1 MSGKVIAKDIR
12 NFFGPPGGQKAKQ
25 RSSQPQAGS
34 SQRSLK
40 NDPIEISDDEK
51 RSAPAPNR
59 VELRANCSPSPPK
72 PQRAHGKSKA
82 TNARGL
88 LKPSDRMDEDD
99 IQLRRASGMKRPKA
113 ILSSDDDDDDEIK
126 PPPTKKKATARAPP
140 KPTTATSKSSDDDD
154 IVKPPPTKKKATARA
169 PTTSRLSD
177 EEDEEAKP
185 PPTKKKAAPKPRQ
198 SIAKSKDTDD
208 YEDTPDDKLVT
219 KKAAP
224 LAKPSKAT
232 TKAPTQ
238 PSTKQEDADEPP
250 KKKPNWYAMK
260 AAKLAGP
267 SAPGSKQVPEAASE
281 DCLAGLCFVF
291 TGELSSFSRDEA
303 IEIAKRFGGRVVGQ
317 PSGKTN
323 YIVLGDNAGPSKLA
337 AIKKHGLKCLSED
350 EFLDLIAT
358 RKGPGNG
365 KGYDEK
371 TKKKM
376 EKEQADI
383 KKAAKEIEARE
394 KEAQKSGSSSTF
406 GSSSNAPN
414 IENQLWTTRYA
425 PQTLKEICGNKG
437 QVEKLQQWLTDWFV
451 LLKSGFKKPGKNGM
465 NIFRAVLIT
474 GPPGIG
480 KTTSAHLCAKLA
492 GFTPIELNA
501 SDARSKKLVENGM
514 NINNKS
520 LDGYLANSVDG
531 HSATNSAGVAI
542 TDRSCLIMDEVD
554 GMSAGDRG
562 GVGAMNA
569 LIKKTKIP
577 IICIANDKGAQK
589 LKPLQHTTFSLS
601 FRKPD
606 AAAVRSRI
614 LTIAYKEKMKVPANV
629 VDQLV
634 QGAQSDIRQVI
645 NMLSTWKRSSD
656 TMDFDEGKSMVK
668 MNEKYAILT
677 PFDVTQ
683 KMLGPYLFSHTARET
698 LGDKMEL
705 YFHDHSFTPLFI
717 QENYLK
723 TQPARIRSLQGPE
736 QILKHLDLMDRA
748 ASSISDGD
756 LVDALIHGPEQHWSL
771 MPLHA
776 VCSAVRPASFLYG
789 QGAGYGGPNAMS
801 FPQWLG
807 QNSKQNKLNRQLT
820 DVQVRMR
827 LKVSG
832 DKSEIR
838 QSYLPALFPH
848 IVGPLIDDGSA
859 AVDEVIERMD
869 EYYLSK
875 EDWDTVVELGVDQ
888 NKDELVLKKIP
899 AATKTAFTRKYNAA
913 EHPIPFHKAFD
924 LGKVPKKL
932 AASGPAPDIEDAFD
946 LDDEVAEA
954 SDDDKEDKSAD
965 DITKD
970 KLVKVAKKKKSAP
983 ANGGGKGRGKKA
995 AS

>member
-12 NFFGPPGGQKAKQ
+12 NFFGPPGGQKPKQ
-25 RSSQPQAGS
+25 RSSQAGS
-34 SQRSLK
+34 SQQTLK
-40 NDPIEISDDEK
+40 NDPIEISTPQK
-51 RSAPAPNR
+51 SQR
-59 VELRANCSPSPPK
+59 V
-72 PQRAHGKSKA
+72 HGTSE
-82 TNARGL
+82 ARGL
-88 LKPSDRMDEDD
+88 VKLAAQKASDRMEVDDEDD
-99 IQLRRASGMKRPKA
+99 LQPRRASGIKRRKV
-113 ILSSDDDDDDEIK
+113 ILLSDVDDDDDDDEVK
-126 PPPTKKKATARAPP
+126 PPPTKKQATARAPP
-140 KPTTATSKSSDDDD
+140 KPATASPKSSDDE
-154 IVKPPPTKKKATARA
+154 VKPPPTKKKAAARA
-169 PTTSRLSD
+169 PSKLSD
-177 EEDEEAKP
+177 DEAKL
-185 PPTKKKAAPKPRQ
+185 PPTKKKAAPKPRKPT
-198 SIAKSKDTDD
+198 AKSKDTDD
-208 YEDTPDDKLVT
+208 ELIT

-224 LAKPSKAT
+224 LAKPSAT
-232 TKAPTQ
+232 KL
-238 PSTKQEDADEPP
+238 STKQEVADDAP
-250 KKKPNWYAMK
+250 KKKSNWYAMK

-317 PSGKTN
+317 PSSKTDF
-323 YIVLGDNAGPSKLA
+323 IVLGDNAGPSKLA
-337 AIKKHGLKCLSED
+337 AIKKHNLKCLSED
-350 EFLDLIAT
+350 EFLNLIAT

-394 KEAQKSGSSSTF
+394 KEAQKSGSSSKF
-406 GSSSNAPN
+406 GSSTNVPN
-414 IENQLWTTRYA
+414 IQNQLWTTRYA

-437 QVEKLQQWLTDWFV
+437 QVEKLQQWLTDWPSS
-451 LLKSGFKKPGKNGM
+451 LKSGFKKPGKNGM
-465 NIFRAVLIT
+465 NIFRAVLMT

-514 NINNKS
+514 NINNRS
-520 LDGYLANSVDG
+520 LDGYLANVDG
-531 HSATNSAGVAI
+531 HCATNSAGVAI

-589 LKPLQHTTFSLS
+589 LKPLQYTTFSLS

-645 NMLSTWKRSSD
+645 NMLSTWKRSSN

-683 KMLGPYLFSHTARET
+683 KMLGPYLFSNTARET
-698 LGDKMEL
+698 LGDKIEL

-723 TQPARIRSLQGPE
+723 TQPARVRSLQGPE

-756 LVDALIHGPEQHWSL
+756 LVDALLHGPEQHWSL

-848 IVGPLIDDGSA
+848 IVRPLIDDGSA
-859 AVDEVIERMD
+859 AVDKVIERMD

-888 NKDELVLKKIP
+888 NKDELVLKRIP
-899 AATKTAFTRKYNAA
+899 AATKTAFTRKYNSV

-946 LDDEVAEA
+946 LDDEVAEV
-954 SDDDKEDKSAD
+954 SDDEKEDKSAD

-970 KLVKVAKKKKSAP
+970 KLVRVAKKKKSAP